1 MSAYS
6 VWIDYELSA
15 NFEHYSDQETIFK
28 NLLEPLG
35 LDEDGS
41 GGGIGSGW
49 RDISFEVPEGTD
61 IDILFETLKI
71 DLGFDF
77 HATFDT
83 EESTDGDRPIGGVA
97 VALSCGTLIMIHY
110 GERDLD
116 EARLYIAAMA
126 ASAPWMSVEDLY
138 RRTNAL
144 VLEEYHA
151 SITHQPKLRCLTAAT
166 CQLLGDW
173 QQVDDLRFVVADT
186 TCTASAC
193 SPDSHFGSVQGLQ
206 FTSVADFKT
215 YVRCGFSPA
224 ELSKMAGP

>member
-1 MSAYS
+1 MSACS

-15 NFEHYSDQETIFK
+15 NFQHHTDQENIFRG
-28 NLLEPLG
+28 LLEPLG
-35 LDEDGS
+35 LDEEGS

-61 IDILFETLKI
+61 IDILFETLTI

-77 HATFDT
+77 HVTFDT
-83 EESTDGDRPIGGVA
+83 KESTEGDPSIGGVA
-97 VALSCGTLIMIHY
+97 VVLSCGTLIMIHY

-126 ASAPWMSVEDLY
+126 ASAPWMSAEDLY

-144 VLEEYHA
+144 VLEQYHA

-186 TCTASAC
+186 TCTDTAC

-206 FTSVADFKT
+206 FASVADFKT
-215 YVRCGFSPA
+215 YVRCGYSPT
-224 ELSKMAGP
+224 EFYRTAGP